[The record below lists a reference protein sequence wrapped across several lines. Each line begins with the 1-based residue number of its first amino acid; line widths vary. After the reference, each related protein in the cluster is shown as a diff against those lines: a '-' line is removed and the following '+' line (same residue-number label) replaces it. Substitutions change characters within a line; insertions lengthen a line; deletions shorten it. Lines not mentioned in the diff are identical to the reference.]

1 MARHQ
6 LGSRTGSSQHANSEA
21 RVGEVK
27 VVEIDVAK
35 SCGMGKGKQS
45 GLAAGASIFTMAR
58 GVADLCL

>member
-27 VVEIDVAK
+27 VVEMEVAK
-35 SCGMGKGKQS
+35 SCGMGEGKQS
-45 GLAAGASIFTMAR
+45 MLAAGTSIFTMGR